1 MIMYKTISFL
11 DIDGVLQDGILC
23 LEDNAL
29 IPPDSSNI
37 RYQQYLAWL
46 AEGNTPEPWE
56 APVAD

>member
-1 MIMYKTISFL
+1 MYKTLSFL

-46 AEGNTPEPWE
+46 AEGNTPEEWKPE
-56 APVAD
+56 